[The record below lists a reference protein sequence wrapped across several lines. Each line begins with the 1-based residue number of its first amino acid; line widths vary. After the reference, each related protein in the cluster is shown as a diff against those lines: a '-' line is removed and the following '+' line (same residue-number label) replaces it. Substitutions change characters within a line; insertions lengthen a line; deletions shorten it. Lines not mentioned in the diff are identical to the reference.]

1 MMTRPRLFRTWATLS
16 VLTAASTSLHFSG
29 LPAQITGSL
38 ILLAAW
44 TKARLILL
52 DYLELRGI
60 PGWSAGLQFCLLIL
74 IALLLTLFLAA

>member
-16 VLTAASTSLHFSG
+16 VLTAASTALHFSG
-29 LPAQITGSL
+29 LPAQITGSF

-44 TKARLILL
+44 IKARLILL

-60 PGWSAGLQFCLLIL
+60 PGWSAGL
-74 IALLLTLFLAA
+74 